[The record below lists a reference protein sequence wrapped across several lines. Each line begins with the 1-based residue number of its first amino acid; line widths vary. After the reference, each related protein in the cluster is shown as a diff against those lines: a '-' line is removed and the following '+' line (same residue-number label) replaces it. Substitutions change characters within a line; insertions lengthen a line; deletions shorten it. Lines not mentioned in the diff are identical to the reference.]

1 MLRVRCKQCGV
12 ELTSTNKIQ
21 VCGCSN
27 QMELIESKI
36 SAVDLSQ
43 VMIVKLRVDDRDP
56 KSYFSEAD
64 FEWRKKR
71 SKRKIKKLDFDVK

>member
-12 ELTSTNKIQ
+12 ELTSTNKTQ
-21 VCGCSN
+21 ACGCSN

-43 VMIVKLRVDDRDP
+43 VMIVKMWVEDD
-56 KSYFSEAD
+56 KTSFSSSD
-64 FEWRKKR
+64 IEWQKKR
-71 SKRKIKKLDFDVK
+71 SKRKIRKLNFDIR

>member
-12 ELTSTNKIQ
+12 ELTSTNKTQ

-71 SKRKIKKLDFDVK
+71 SKRKVKKLDYDVK

>member
-21 VCGCSN
+21 ACGCPN

-43 VMIVKLRVDDRDP
+43 VMIVKMWVDEDD
-56 KSYFSEAD
+56 KTSFSNSD
-64 FEWRKKR
+64 IEWQKKR
-71 SKRKIKKLDFDVK
+71 SKRKIRKLDFDVK